1 MTTNTRQDLVSTAPA
16 ATSAHV
22 TTLATGAHS
31 WLVNKLGSDDFVV
44 QSAFPNIS
52 APHYFRITIAGE
64 TRVLIDA

>member
-1 MTTNTRQDLVSTAPA
+1 MTTNTRQDLVSTAPT

-22 TTLATGAHS
+22 AILATGAHS